1 MDKLKITS
9 RGKYFVTFK
18 NNICYEQYLNHINF
32 HNLRRILTK
41 LRLSDHNLTI
51 EQGRKA
57 KMKLPLERRTCK
69 LCYNEHLSQI
79 EDEIHFL
86 FDCQWRKYI
95 ALRENLIAEITSQVP
110 QFYKLNNIQKF
121 VCTMSS
127 EDQIIVRK
135 FSLFVTQMNK
145 ERDTAMSL

>member
-1 MDKLKITS
+1 M
-9 RGKYFVTFK
+9 
-18 NNICYEQYLNHINF
+18 
-32 HNLRRILTK
+32 
-41 LRLSDHNLTI
+41 I

-57 KMKLPLERRTCK
+57 KIKIPHERRTCK

-86 FDCQWRKYI
+86 FDCQC
-95 ALRENLIAEITSQVP
+95 LIAEITSQVP

-121 VCTMSS
+121 VYIMSS

-145 ERDTAMSL
+145 ERDTAMSLQQTVDYNPLN

>member
-1 MDKLKITS
+1 M
-9 RGKYFVTFK
+9 
-18 NNICYEQYLNHINF
+18 
-32 HNLRRILTK
+32 
-41 LRLSDHNLTI
+41 I

-57 KMKLPLERRTCK
+57 KIKLPHERRTCK

-79 EDEIHFL
+79 EDKIHFL

-95 ALRENLIAEITSQVP
+95 ALRENLIPEIASPTILQIEQYSEICP
-110 QFYKLNNIQKF
+110 H
-121 VCTMSS
+121 SS
-127 EDQIIVRK
+127 EHQIIVCK

>member
-1 MDKLKITS
+1 M
-9 RGKYFVTFK
+9 V
-18 NNICYEQYLNHINF
+18 
-32 HNLRRILTK
+32 
-41 LRLSDHNLTI
+41 

-57 KMKLPLERRTCK
+57 KIKHPREMQACK
-69 LCYNEHLSQI
+69 LCYNEHLSKI
-79 EDEIHFL
+79 KEKINFL

-95 ALRENLIAEITSQVP
+95 ALRENLIAEITTQVP

-121 VCTMSS
+121 FYIMSS

-135 FSLFVTQMNK
+135 FSLFLTQMNK

>member
-1 MDKLKITS
+1 M
-9 RGKYFVTFK
+9 
-18 NNICYEQYLNHINF
+18 
-32 HNLRRILTK
+32 
-41 LRLSDHNLTI
+41 I

-57 KMKLPLERRTCK
+57 KIKLPHERRTCK

-79 EDEIHFL
+79 EDEIHLL

-95 ALRENLIAEITSQVP
+95 ALRKNLIAEITSQVP

-121 VCTMSS
+121 VYIMSS

-145 ERDTAMSL
+145 ERYTAMSL